1 MHDNIFTLI
10 YFFFKKKNEALKW
23 MAAKMKNIIWRAAS
37 SGRAVLRG
45 SWFWNKHDAQITEAP
60 SFGQWDSHSRSTI
73 SYSNVIRYNFSL
85 QSAVS
90 EILLSLIP
98 YQLPETRNIIFSGK
112 KKRPI
117 FFFLK
122 GKLCCLKP
130 SVCWD
135 TSCLRGQMCCIR
147 GCGVANATDGDRGR
161 GKRAF
166 WELKEVKNHFWRDKQ
181 I

>member
-117 FFFLK
+117 FFFERETVLPK
-122 GKLCCLKP
+122 AICVLGYVMSQRSDVLHSGLWCGQCHWWGSRTGQK
-130 SVCWD
+130 SI
-135 TSCLRGQMCCIR
+135 LR
-147 GCGVANATDGDRGR
+147 T
-161 GKRAF
+161 
-166 WELKEVKNHFWRDKQ
+166 
-181 I
+181 